1 MDITLDGGNMKFK
14 KEFMLREIV
23 GETVL
28 IPTGETAAHF
38 NGLISVN
45 ELGRFIWD
53 NYEKA
58 KDEDE
63 LLSFI
68 LDEYEVERD
77 VAKADLEEFL
87 QVLRDAE
94 II

>member
-1 MDITLDGGNMKFK
+1 MEFK
-14 KEFMLREIV
+14 KEFMMREIV

-28 IPTGETAAHF
+28 IPKGDTATEF

-45 ELGRFIWD
+45 ELGRFIWE
-53 NYEKA
+53 NIENA
-58 KDEDE
+58 ENEEE
-63 LLSFI
+63 LLKFI

-87 QVLRDAE
+87 QVLKDAE

>member
-58 KDEDE
+58 EDEDE
-63 LLSFI
+63 LLNFI
-68 LDEYEVERD
+68 LEEYEVERN
-77 VAKADLEEFL
+77 VAKADLDEFL
-87 QVLRDAE
+87 QILRDAE